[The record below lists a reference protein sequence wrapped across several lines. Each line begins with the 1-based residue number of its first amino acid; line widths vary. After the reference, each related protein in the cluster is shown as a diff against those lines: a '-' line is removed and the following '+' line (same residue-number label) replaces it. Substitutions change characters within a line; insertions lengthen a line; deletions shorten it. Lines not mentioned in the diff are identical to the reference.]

1 VDVLLKDADPRF
13 RRLGLKI
20 GLYSGGV
27 TLLLLALAAML
38 AARKG
43 FFEDKTHL
51 YTVADRGNGL
61 SAGMEVRFSGF
72 RIGVVDRVA
81 LNEKAKVNID
91 LLVETRY
98 LKWIKPDSKATLY
111 QDGMI
116 GDYIIEIVGGSARA
130 APVKEGAVLALDKP
144 PGVADI
150 ALDLRDRVVPIIDS
164 VQETLDY
171 VNNPQGDVRQTLANV
186 QLLTAELRETR
197 TRVDQLLVRVDG
209 LADHEV
215 RGAIR
220 NADRSLTRIESIA
233 SEVESRVPGLMNQ
246 VASSLAEVEAASRNA
261 NEMTATLKNAVNQT
275 APQLPKAVR
284 HADTLIRNSN
294 DTLDGLRKSWPLKNM
309 VPAGELE
316 APVPDSRAGGAP

>member
-1 VDVLLKDADPRF
+1 MLLKDADPRF

-27 TLLLLALAAML
+27 VVLLLALAVAL

-43 FFEDKTHL
+43 FFEEKTRLH
-51 YTVADRGNGL
+51 TVAERGNGL

-72 RIGVVDRVA
+72 RIGVVDKVA
-81 LNEKAKVNID
+81 LNEQARVDIE

-98 LKWIKPDSKATLY
+98 LKWIKPDSRAQLY

-116 GDYIIEIVGGSARA
+116 GDHIIEIVGGSPQAE
-130 APVKEGAVLALDKP
+130 PVKEGAVLALEKP

-171 VNNPQGDVRQTLANV
+171 VNDPKGDVRQTVANV
-186 QLLTAELRETR
+186 QTLTAELGQTR
-197 TRVDQLLVRVDG
+197 AKVDQLLLRLDG

-220 NADRSLTRIESIA
+220 NADRSLVHIEA
-233 SEVESRVPGLMNQ
+233 MAAEVQSRVPGLINE
-246 VASSLAEVEAASRNA
+246 VASSLAHVEAATRNA
-261 NEMTATLKNAVNQT
+261 SEMAATLKTVVDQA
-275 APQLPKAVR
+275 APQLPGTVR
-284 HADTLIRNSN
+284 RADTLIRNTN
-294 DTLDGLRKSWPLKNM
+294 ETLDGLRQSWPLKNM
-309 VPAGELE
+309 APAGPLE
-316 APVPDSRAGGAP
+316 APVPDSRAGSGQ

>member
-1 VDVLLKDADPRF
+1 VLLKDADPRF

-20 GLYSGGV
+20 GPYSGGV
-27 TLLLLALAAML
+27 VALLLALAVTL

-43 FFEDKTHL
+43 FFEYKTRLH
-51 YTVADRGNGL
+51 TVAERGNGL

-81 LNEKAKVNID
+81 LNEQAKVDIE

-98 LKWIKPDSKATLY
+98 LKWIKPDSRAQLY

-116 GDYIIEIVGGSARA
+116 GDHIIEIVGGSPQVEA
-130 APVKEGAVLALDKP
+130 VKEGAVLALEKP

-171 VNNPQGDVRQTLANV
+171 VNDPKGDVRQTVVNV
-186 QLLTAELRETR
+186 QQLTAELRQTR
-197 TRVDQLLVRVDG
+197 EKVDQLLVRIDG
-209 LADHEV
+209 LADREV

-220 NADRSLTRIESIA
+220 NADRSLIRIEAMA
-233 SEVESRVPGLMNQ
+233 SEVQSRMPGLMDQ
-246 VASSLAEVEAASRNA
+246 VASSLAEVEAATRNA
-261 NEMTATLKNAVNQT
+261 HEMTATLKDAVNKT
-275 APQLPKAVR
+275 APQFPKTVR
-284 HADTLIRNSN
+284 HADALIQNSN
-294 DTLDGLRKSWPLKNM
+294 ETLDGLRQSWPLKN
-309 VPAGELE
+309 VAPVGDLD
-316 APVPDSRAGGAP
+316 APVPDSRKRGGQ